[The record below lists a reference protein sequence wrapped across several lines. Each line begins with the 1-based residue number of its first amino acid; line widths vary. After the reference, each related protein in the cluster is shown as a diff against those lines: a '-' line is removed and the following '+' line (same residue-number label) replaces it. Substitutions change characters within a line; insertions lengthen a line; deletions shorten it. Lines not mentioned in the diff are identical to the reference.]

1 MAILKQST
9 ITSIINNN
17 TVLVKE
23 NTSDNVSEGIE
34 NFNNSTGGLR
44 KKIGDALAGNAI
56 FETKAAVANML
67 NSPLANDI
75 LRIGGDL
82 NSISKTTA
90 LDISCNNIRDIISKN
105 EDTIQLDN
113 TLIDKLLVQ
122 RVIQVKDPTKEIFFI
137 LDQIRTTLKQLRK
150 GANVTLEAYLMGIVN
165 LVLGSLP
172 TEGYSPEAIISL
184 IINQL
189 LEMLKPF
196 LSLPAMPE
204 IPLIG
209 DIPTMLE
216 QLVKLGE
223 IARNMKK
230 ENESSEEKDESF
242 WGTVEDTAGEMIKPF
257 RDLLE
262 NIVDMVLQIIDMSP
276 FILQILAISFI
287 IEFLDTLKPVLDYFG
302 LALGPYAK
310 LILTVPS
317 ILPIISGTLAMG
329 KDKLKEIFINGMLND
344 ITSLFYNITDPGD
357 LSIDDKLRYLLTEV
371 ETKTLEN
378 TKQENTLNV
387 LLASSALSSEN
398 ETLSTMKKE
407 FNKKTD
413 TKQENENEN
422 EKGNW
427 FSRNIVGGLDSLLGY
442 SEDTEETPGEKK
454 LKEQEIEQLNSN
466 IETQEKAVKRAEK
479 RLNTLSTELVNF
491 NANYDS
497 KLNEIPVKVEKYI
510 NSGEMYERQQ
520 MLYKNDQAAKK
531 AGVSQAI
538 INFMGVGINGK

>member
-17 TVLVKE
+17 TALVKE
-23 NTSDNVSEGIE
+23 NTSDNVSEGIG
-34 NFNNSTGGLR
+34 NFNNSTSGLR

-56 FETKAAVANML
+56 FETKAAIANML
-67 NSPLANDI
+67 NTPLANDI
-75 LRIGGDL
+75 LRIAGDL

-90 LDISCNNIRDIISKN
+90 LDISCNNIREIISKN

-122 RVIQVKDPTKEIFFI
+122 KVEQVKDPTKEIFFV
-137 LDQIRTTLKQLRK
+137 LDQIRTTLKQLRR
-150 GANVTLEAYLMGIVN
+150 GANATLEAYLMGIAK
-165 LVLGSLP
+165 LVMGMIP
-172 TEGYSPEAIISL
+172 KEGYPPEVIISL

-196 LSLPAMPE
+196 LSLPSMPE

-209 DIPTMLE
+209 DIPKMLE

-223 IARNMKK
+223 IARKMKK
-230 ENESSEEKDESF
+230 ENESSEEKKDKDF
-242 WGTVEDTAGEMIKPF
+242 WGTVEDTAGQIFKPF
-257 RDLLE
+257 GDLLE
-262 NIVDMVLQIIDMSP
+262 NIVDMILQIIEMSP

-287 IEFLDTLKPVLDYFG
+287 IEFLDTIKPVLEYFG

-317 ILPIISGTLAMG
+317 ILPILGGTMAMG
-329 KDKLKEIFINGMLND
+329 KDKLKEIFIDGMLND
-344 ITSLFYNITDPGD
+344 IINLFYNITDPHD

-387 LLASSALSSEN
+387 LLASSTLSSEN

-422 EKGNW
+422 GNW

-442 SEDTEETPGEKK
+442 SEDTAETPEEKK
-454 LKEQEIEQLNSN
+454 LKEQEIEQLSSN
-466 IETQEKAVKRAEK
+466 IETQEKAVKRAET
-479 RLNTLSTELVNF
+479 RLNTLSAELVDF

-497 KLNEIPVKVEKYI
+497 KLNEIPDKVEKYI
-510 NSGEMYERQQ
+510 NSDEMYERQQ
-520 MLYKNDQAAKK
+520 ILYKNDQAAKK
-531 AGVSQAI
+531 AGVSQSV